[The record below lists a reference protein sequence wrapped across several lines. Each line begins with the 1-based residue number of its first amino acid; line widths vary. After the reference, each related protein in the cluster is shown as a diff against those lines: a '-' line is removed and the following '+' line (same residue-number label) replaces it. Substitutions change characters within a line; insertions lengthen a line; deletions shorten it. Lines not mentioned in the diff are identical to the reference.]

1 MPTRKSNTY
10 LSLVN
15 SYLIDSPQPSSI
27 NYWWNL
33 GSLLG
38 LCLVIQIASGV
49 FLAMHYSSNIE
60 LAFDSVEHIMRDV
73 NAGWLIRY
81 IHANGASFFF
91 ICMYLHIGKAL
102 YYGSY
107 KQPRVML
114 WVIGVVIFILTMA
127 IAFMGNTSYN
137 SPKSFNYINLNKSNL
152 NYINLSPFNKSINY
166 IHKRYLS
173 TKSKSNDILEPSDIF
188 KEIGIEPVVWWDDL
202 HIYKNQMSM
211 HKELKKKTGVY
222 IIINKITRAYYIGSA
237 ITNKLYVRYSD
248 HLLYF
253 RGSKPLKESVL
264 EYGLKSFIFGILE
277 YNNNIITK
285 KNRKVLW
292 EIENKYLSLYQP
304 IYNKYPQADSPKGY
318 KHSEES
324 IAKMKLNFTSERK
337 EKYSK
342 MLKVKNIILTSEVKL
357 KLRNLALS
365 RSKDYISEEGKLRQS
380 LSKQVDVNLYLDDTL
395 LCTIK
400 GINKAAHLLCCSYS
414 TIHRSIEKG
423 YIYIPDS
430 LIRYLTNDYINNNND
445 IISKINKDNKVSKV
459 KYKSGNKDWPD
470 HTKVD
475 IKLV

>member
-127 IAFMGNTSYN
+127 IAFMGNTYN

-430 LIRYLTNDYINNNND
+430 FIRYLTNDYINNNND

>member
-137 SPKSFNYINLNKSNL
+137 SPKSF

-430 LIRYLTNDYINNNND
+430 FIRYLTNDYINNNND

>member
-365 RSKDYISEEGKLRQS
+365 RSKDYISE
-380 LSKQVDVNLYLDDTL
+380 
-395 LCTIK
+395 
-400 GINKAAHLLCCSYS
+400 
-414 TIHRSIEKG
+414 
-423 YIYIPDS
+423 
-430 LIRYLTNDYINNNND
+430 
-445 IISKINKDNKVSKV
+445 
-459 KYKSGNKDWPD
+459 
-470 HTKVD
+470 
-475 IKLV
+475 

>member
-324 IAKMKLNFTSERK
+324 IVKMKLNFTSERK

-380 LSKQVDVNLYLDDTL
+380 LSKQVDFFLYLDDTL

-430 LIRYLTNDYINNNND
+430 FIRYLTNDYINNNND

>member
-1 MPTRKSNTY
+1 
-10 LSLVN
+10 
-15 SYLIDSPQPSSI
+15 
-27 NYWWNL
+27 
-33 GSLLG
+33 
-38 LCLVIQIASGV
+38 
-49 FLAMHYSSNIE
+49 
-60 LAFDSVEHIMRDV
+60 
-73 NAGWLIRY
+73 
-81 IHANGASFFF
+81 
-91 ICMYLHIGKAL
+91 
-102 YYGSY
+102 
-107 KQPRVML
+107 
-114 WVIGVVIFILTMA
+114 
-127 IAFMGNTSYN
+127 
-137 SPKSFNYINLNKSNL
+137 
-152 NYINLSPFNKSINY
+152 
-166 IHKRYLS
+166 
-173 TKSKSNDILEPSDIF
+173 
-188 KEIGIEPVVWWDDL
+188 
-202 HIYKNQMSM
+202 MSM

-430 LIRYLTNDYINNNND
+430 FIRYLTNDYINNNND

-459 KYKSGNKDWPD
+459 KYKSGNKD
-470 HTKVD
+470 
-475 IKLV
+475 

>member
-342 MLKVKNIILTSEVKL
+342 MLKVKI
-357 KLRNLALS
+357 
-365 RSKDYISEEGKLRQS
+365 
-380 LSKQVDVNLYLDDTL
+380 
-395 LCTIK
+395 
-400 GINKAAHLLCCSYS
+400 
-414 TIHRSIEKG
+414 
-423 YIYIPDS
+423 
-430 LIRYLTNDYINNNND
+430 
-445 IISKINKDNKVSKV
+445 
-459 KYKSGNKDWPD
+459 
-470 HTKVD
+470 
-475 IKLV
+475 

>member
-38 LCLVIQIASGV
+38 LCLVIQ
-49 FLAMHYSSNIE
+49 LAMHYSSNIE

-430 LIRYLTNDYINNNND
+430 FIRYLTNDYINNNND

>member
-1 MPTRKSNTY
+1 
-10 LSLVN
+10 
-15 SYLIDSPQPSSI
+15 
-27 NYWWNL
+27 
-33 GSLLG
+33 
-38 LCLVIQIASGV
+38 
-49 FLAMHYSSNIE
+49 
-60 LAFDSVEHIMRDV
+60 MRDV

-430 LIRYLTNDYINNNND
+430 FIRYLTNDYINNNND

>member
-304 IYNKYPQADSPKGY
+304 IY
-318 KHSEES
+318 SEES

-430 LIRYLTNDYINNNND
+430 FIRYLTNDYINNNND

>member
-400 GINKAAHLLCCSYS
+400 GINKAAH
-414 TIHRSIEKG
+414 
-423 YIYIPDS
+423 
-430 LIRYLTNDYINNNND
+430 
-445 IISKINKDNKVSKV
+445 
-459 KYKSGNKDWPD
+459 
-470 HTKVD
+470 
-475 IKLV
+475 